1 MYDKL
6 LEQLEAVIN
15 NGVNERVNIKWEVMS
30 DALDCIIK
38 IKTIQYMDVQAELVA
53 YSRRVSR
60 N

>member
-1 MYDKL
+1 MYDEL
-6 LEQLEAVIN
+6 LKNFEENLVKVGDYKNLGEL
-15 NGVNERVNIKWEVMS
+15 
-30 DALDCIIK
+30 LDLIIK

>member
-6 LEQLEAVIN
+6 LTQVEQWLKSSMGKPESIN
-15 NGVNERVNIKWEVMS
+15 EIINE
-30 DALDCIIK
+30 LDLIIK